1 MQILKNKKATTAIVI
16 FLIAAITA
24 TTVLIPSTNAHSP
37 PWTIVSYA
45 YLSAAPNPV
54 GVGQAMDIVMWVDA
68 PLVGSTV
75 DNDVRRHDYTLTI
88 TKPDGTIETKNWPI
102 VSDSTSI
109 QFYQYTPDQLGTY
122 TLKFDYKGQTYT
134 WA

>member
-1 MQILKNKKATTAIVI
+1 MFKKISRRKRKMQIIKNKKVATAIVI

-68 PLVGSTV
+68 PLVGATV
-75 DNDVRRHDYTLTI
+75 DNDIRRHDYTLTI
-88 TKPDGTIETKNWPI
+88 TKPDGTIETKN
-102 VSDSTSI
+102 
-109 QFYQYTPDQLGTY
+109 
-122 TLKFDYKGQTYT
+122 
-134 WA
+134 